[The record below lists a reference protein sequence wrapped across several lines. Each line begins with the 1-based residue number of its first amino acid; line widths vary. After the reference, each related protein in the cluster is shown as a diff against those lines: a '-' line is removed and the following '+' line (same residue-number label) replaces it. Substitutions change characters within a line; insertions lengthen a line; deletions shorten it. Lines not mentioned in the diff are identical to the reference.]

1 MKCKQTIT
9 HLTRHALS
17 KWMVGA
23 MMLCVQPLIG
33 SSLIGEVPGPATN
46 LRNGVVTE
54 TTIELIWDHAID
66 PDGFI
71 NRYQVM
77 RILPTSGFV
86 VATFSPGGTTNA
98 ASTVTLTGLVAGTV
112 YQFYIQSRD
121 NDNQNAP
128 NSGNF
133 TISTK
138 STTGPTQP
146 TGLQAAN
153 ISSTGFDLSWSASTD
168 DVGVTAYDVLKDGAV
183 IATVTDGLNYTVTS
197 LNPTTAYQ
205 FSVVAKDGDGTASPK
220 SAILGVTTTADV
232 TPPTAPTNLK
242 VTAMTATSLN
252 LDWDASTDNHFVER
266 YIVFYREI
274 GQSLQ
279 NQSFFG
285 GPPASE
291 YNLTGLVNGVTYEI
305 YIQAADAA
313 SPRNTAT
320 GETISVTVGSPT
332 RPVNLQGS
340 VAGSTSV
347 SLTWSASL
355 DDVAVTAYD
364 IYQDGEV
371 IATVTDG
378 TNYTVTGLSPDNTY
392 QFSVTAKDG
401 DGNVSPTSV
410 MIGLSTAP
418 DVTPPSQPNS
428 PVASAITATGFNLT
442 WPAVTDNVAVVQYDI
457 LIDNVLNQSV
467 SEPSATVTGLTA
479 STSYDVSIIAYDQA
493 GNSSL
498 ASEIVKVVTESPM
511 ATGPTQPNGLQAA
524 SINEFGFDLSWSA
537 STDDVGVTGY
547 DIFQDGAVIA
557 TVTDGTNYTVAGLS
571 PNTTYQFGVAA
582 KDGDGNVSPTSEML
596 GVTTAADVTPPTT
609 PANLRVTAMTS
620 TSLNLIWDAS
630 TDNHFV
636 ERYIVFYR
644 EIGQDLKA
652 QSFFGKNPASEYNLT
667 GLVNGVTYEIFIEAA
682 DAASPRNTVRGET
695 ISVTVG
701 SPTKPV
707 NLQGS
712 ADGTSVSLTW
722 SASLDDAGGITYEV
736 YQDDVLV
743 TSVTSLTATLTDVL
757 PETSYEYHVIAKDAN
772 GNSSPATMTLEVT
785 TGLDTTLPSQPMDLV
800 ATDIT
805 RTGFILTW
813 SAATDNVGV
822 VKYELLINNVLNQ
835 SVTESSAT
843 VIDLT
848 ANTNYDVSII
858 AYDQAGNSS
867 LVSEIV
873 KVKTANLLVA
883 GSEDNLTQKVNV
895 YPNPSLGGEFTITLH
910 ESMVDLKLEV
920 YDAMGRTV
928 PVSFSRPQ
936 QNRLNLNMNG
946 FAPGLYWLKVFS
958 RNELISEGSIL
969 TK

>member
-9 HLTRHALS
+9 HLTRHAFS

-33 SSLIGEVPGPATN
+33 SSLIGEDPGPATN

-54 TTIELIWDHAID
+54 TTIELIWDHAVD

-77 RILPTSGFV
+77 RILPTPPGFV

-98 ASTVTLTGLVAGTV
+98 ASTVTLTGLEVGTV

-121 NDNQNAP
+121 NDNNNAP
-128 NSGNF
+128 NSSNF
-133 TISTK
+133 TVSTQ
-138 STTGPTQP
+138 SATGPTQP
-146 TGLQAAN
+146 SGLQAAN
-153 ISSTGFDLSWSASTD
+153 INEFGFDLSWSASTD
-168 DVGVTAYDVLKDGAV
+168 DVGVTAYDIYENGGV
-183 IATVTDGLNYTVTS
+183 IATVTDATNYTVAGLAPNNT
-197 LNPTTAYQ
+197 YQ
-205 FSVVAKDGDGTASPK
+205 YGVAAKDGDGNVSPT
-220 SAILGVTTTADV
+220 SAMLGVTTAADV
-232 TPPTAPTNLK
+232 TPPTPPTNLR
-242 VTAMTATSLN
+242 VTAMTSTSLN
-252 LDWDASTDNHFVER
+252 LIWDASTDNHFVER

-332 RPVNLQGS
+332 QPTGLQAANINEIGFDLS
-340 VAGSTSV
+340 
-347 SLTWSASL
+347 WSAST
-355 DDVAVTAYD
+355 DDVGVTAYD
-364 IYQDGEV
+364 IFQDGDI
-371 IATVTDG
+371 IATVNDA
-378 TNYTVTGLSPDNTY
+378 TNYTVTGLSPDQTY
-392 QFSVTAKDG
+392 QFGVAAKDG
-401 DGNVSPTSV
+401 DDNVSPTSEMLGV
-410 MIGLSTAP
+410 TTAA
-418 DVTPPSQPNS
+418 DVTPPSQPS
-428 PVASAITATGFNLT
+428 
-442 WPAVTDNVAVVQYDI
+442 
-457 LIDNVLNQSV
+457 
-467 SEPSATVTGLTA
+467 
-479 STSYDVSIIAYDQA
+479 
-493 GNSSL
+493 
-498 ASEIVKVVTESPM
+498 
-511 ATGPTQPNGLQAA
+511 GLQAA
-524 SINEFGFDLSWSA
+524 NINEFGFDLSWSA
-537 STDDVGVTGY
+537 STDDVGVTAY
-547 DIFQDGAVIA
+547 DIFQNGDVIA
-557 TVTDGTNYTVAGLS
+557 TVNDATNYTVTGLS
-571 PNTTYQFGVAA
+571 PNETYQFGVAA

-630 TDNHFV
+630 TDNNFV

-644 EIGQDLKA
+644 EKGQDLKA
-652 QSFFGKNPASEYNLT
+652 QSFFGAPPASEYNLT
-667 GLVNGVTYEIFIEAA
+667 GLVNGVTYEIYIEAA
-682 DAASPRNTVRGET
+682 DAASPRNTAKGET

-701 SPTKPV
+701 SPTQPV

-712 ADGTSVSLTW
+712 ANGTSVSLNW

-743 TSVTSLTATLTDVL
+743 TSVTSLTATLTDLL

-772 GNSSPATMTLEVT
+772 GNSSPATMILEVT
-785 TGLDTTLPSQPMDLV
+785 TGLDTTLPSQPVDLV

-835 SVTESSAT
+835 SVTEPSAT
-843 VIDLT
+843 VTDLT

-928 PVSFSRPQ
+928 PVSFSRLQ
-936 QNRLNLNMNG
+936 ENRLNLNMNG
-946 FAPGLYWLKVFS
+946 SAPGLYWLKVFS